1 MSESKSFIAI
11 GIVVSYLQSVSL
23 YHSLYEERSSL

>member
-11 GIVVSYLQSVSL
+11 GVFVSHLQSVSL
-23 YHSLYEERSSL
+23 YHSLYEERSS